1 MPLYLSFLLIIIYS
15 KYVFAQGK
23 EANNWYFGNK
33 AGITFQQG
41 SPPVALLD
49 GQSVSPVET
58 GTACISDKD
67 GNLLFYSNGTT
78 IWNKNHQVMT
88 NGDNMGMWSTQGGM
102 IVNDPGNEN
111 RYYFFNFAI
120 TGAPPAPLKFQYSVI
135 DMTNG
140 LGEVLPDQKGIFLYL
155 NTTYHLSA
163 IMHEN
168 MEDVWVVTHGL
179 GINSFIA
186 FRVTSTGVI
195 TTPEISYAGTSY
207 TSATGYMKISSDG
220 KWLGIGN
227 FYQFLTELYHFDNST
242 GVVSNENVV
251 TIPVRAWGVEFSPDN
266 TKFYAHG
273 NYLDFYQYD
282 LTSNDPAQIAAS
294 AVSLTNEMF
303 GVGALQLG
311 PDGKIYVGYGGEYLG
326 VIHDPDKKGLFCN
339 FEFHAIYLEGRTY
352 LDGLPVFMQSYMR
365 NPEFTAAQ
373 YCAGQPTQF
382 NIINTN
388 GIDSVYWQFHDAG
401 NAPNDTSTLFAPSYT
416 FSTADTFYV
425 SLTAYSGLL
434 HRTVIDTVII
444 FQTPIPYLGND
455 TTFCPNDPIN
465 LTLDA
470 GPGTTYNWNG
480 SLTPGDSTLVI
491 NDIGIYTVRVSDHGC
506 IGRDTINVSRYAAAT
521 ADTSGYTLKNSN
533 CNLSDGSIT
542 GIVFNAEQPFTIT
555 WTNASGTQVG
565 TGSDL
570 TGIPAGSYTAE
581 VTFGSNCVQSFGPY
595 DINDNGAIQI
605 GNISKQDDHCSQLLG
620 SLLVVP
626 ETGNPDE
633 YSYSINGTD
642 YFDNGGVFN
651 SLPAGAYTITIRNQ
665 SGCISV
671 VVHDTIADIPGPD
684 VNCISVPATG
694 TNADGSITVISSGT
708 GLVYQLEG
716 YPPQTEN
723 TFGNLIAA
731 TYYVTVTDEF
741 GCITYDTVVVEN
753 LEGSLL
759 VALADKDRKCL
770 YKPANSGIKI
780 TRVNGLKD
788 LKAVLYY
795 NDNIL
800 NCTNFNPNSS
810 DFPGI
815 KATMYSIPPR
825 IEIVWNGINPL
836 FNADTL
842 TMGTLIFETKQSGSA
857 DINWE
862 PNTMVTYFLNQNADN
877 IQPVLIPGIIEVHE
891 IPEAA
896 ITGLPVI
903 CEGDDATIEAAITGG
918 TEPVEYHWQTP
929 GGEVTTNTIPVL
941 NASARDAGSYT
952 FYTSDFFNCADTA
965 RFTLKVVPLPTA
977 NFPEI
982 NDTIWYEQTYLLEA
996 TPGYSNYEWSTGDTT
1011 YYINITDEGEY
1022 SIILQTEEGCRSAD
1036 TIMMMNAFVP
1046 IYIPNAFT
1054 PNGDGLNDVFRPVVD
1069 LELVKQFHLSIYNK
1083 WGERIFETSAA
1094 GRGWDGKNAQP
1105 GVYVWV
1111 ITYENRVGKVSET
1124 RGCVTVIK

>member
-1 MPLYLSFLLIIIYS
+1 MRIITKLLLYLFLLIIIIYS
-15 KYVFAQGK
+15 KCTFAQGK

-49 GQSVSPVET
+49 GQSISPGEM

-67 GNLLFYSNGTT
+67 GNLLFYSDGEN
-78 IWNKNHQVMT
+78 IWNKNHQIMT
-88 NGDNMGMWSTQGGM
+88 NGNNIGIASTQGGM
-102 IVNDPGNEN
+102 IVQDPGNEL
-111 RYYFFNFAI
+111 RYYFFNFTSGQTI
-120 TGAPPAPLKFQYSVI
+120 QYSLI

-140 LGEVLPDQKGIFLYL
+140 LGEVIIDKKCIFLAS
-155 NTTYHLSA
+155 NCTWHISA
-163 IMHEN
+163 VLHEN
-168 MEDVWVVTHGL
+168 MEDIWVVTHKL
-179 GINSFIA
+179 GINAFLA
-186 FRVTSTGVI
+186 FRVTADSVHTQ
-195 TTPEISYAGTSY
+195 PEISYAGTMY
-207 TSATGYMKISSDG
+207 TFHVGYMKISSDG

-227 FYQFLTELYHFDNST
+227 FYQYLTELYHFDNST

-273 NYLDFYQYD
+273 GFYEFYQYD
-282 LTSNDPAQIAAS
+282 LSSGDPVQIEAS
-294 AVSLTNEMF
+294 AVQLATDYF
-303 GVGALQLG
+303 GPGALQLG

-326 VIHDPDKKGLFCN
+326 VIHDPDKKSLFCN
-339 FEFHAIYLEGRTY
+339 FEFNAVYLEGRTY

-365 NPEFTAAQ
+365 NPEFTSTQ
-373 YCAGQPTQF
+373 NCSGQSTQF
-382 NIINTN
+382 NIVNTN
-388 GIDSVYWQFHDAG
+388 GIDHVEWKFNDPG
-401 NAPNDTSTLFAPSYT
+401 NAPNDTSILFAPSYT

-444 FQTPIPYLGND
+444 YQTPIPYLGND

-465 LTLDA
+465 LTLNA
-470 GPGTTYNWNG
+470 GSGTTYNWNG

-491 NDIGIYTVRVSDHGC
+491 NDIGIYTVRVSDNGC
-506 IGRDTINVSRYAAAT
+506 IGRDTINISRYAAAT
-521 ADTSGYTLKNSN
+521 ADTSSYTVKNSN
-533 CNLSDGSIT
+533 CNQSDGAIT
-542 GIVFNAEQPFTIT
+542 GIIFNAESPFTIT
-555 WTNASGTQVG
+555 WTNASGVQVG

-570 TGIPAGSYTAE
+570 TGIPAGSYTAII
-581 VTFGSNCVQSFGPY
+581 TFGSDCVQSFGPY
-595 DINDNGAIQI
+595 VISDNGAIQI
-605 GNISKQDDHCSQLLG
+605 ADVNKEDDHCSQLLG
-620 SLLVVP
+620 SLLVIP
-626 ETGNPDE
+626 ETGNPDD
-633 YSYSINGTD
+633 YLYSINGTD

-651 SLPAGAYTITIRNQ
+651 SLPAGAYIITIRNQ
-665 SGCISV
+665 SGCISA
-671 VVHDTIADIPGPD
+671 VVHDTIANLPGPD
-684 VNCISVPATG
+684 VTCISVPATG

-753 LEGSLL
+753 LAGSLL

-770 YKPANSGIKI
+770 YKPANSEIKI

-800 NCTNFNPNSS
+800 NCTNFNPNNS

-815 KATMYSIPPR
+815 NATMYSIPPR

-862 PNTMVTYFLNQNADN
+862 PNSSVTYFLNQNGDT

-896 ITGLPVI
+896 INGSPVI
-903 CEGDDATIEAAITGG
+903 CEGDDAEIQAVITGG
-918 TEPVEYHWQTP
+918 TEPVEYQWQIP
-929 GGEVTTNTIPVL
+929 GGVATSNPLIITDAAAINTGIY
-941 NASARDAGSYT
+941 S
-952 FYTSDFFNCADTA
+952 FITSDYFHCVDTA
-965 RFTLKVVPLPTA
+965 RFTLQVVPLPTA

-982 NDTIWYEQTYLLEA
+982 NDTIWYEQTYLLQA
-996 TPGYSNYEWSTGDTT
+996 TPGYSSYEWSTGDST
-1011 YYINITDEGEY
+1011 YYINITDEGKY
-1022 SIILQTEEGCRSAD
+1022 SVILRTDEGCKSAD
-1036 TIMMMNAFVP
+1036 TVMMMNAFVP

-1069 LELVKQFHLSIYNK
+1069 LELVRQFHLSIYNR
-1083 WGERIFETSAA
+1083 WGERIFETSDAA
-1094 GRGWDGKNAQP
+1094 IGWHGKDAMA
-1105 GVYVWV
+1105 GVYVWR
-1111 ITYENRVGKVSET
+1111 ISFENRIGKAEQMK
-1124 RGCVTVIK
+1124 GELMLLK